1 MTKSTFITKVA
12 NLQSSNYDYARKEG
26 FKECKDAVLE
36 LAAGLDEQGMTPE
49 TYRIFREQVQESNAL
64 YEELFKLQKEL
75 ANKSRT
81 ILQLK
86 SDAYES
92 EDELMLAKRDLEAWE
107 QASISKTFLLEII
120 KTVVTE
126 KATFEEAILILK
138 NRFNIDILTEG
149 KIIE

>member
-36 LAAGLDEQGMTPE
+36 LATELDEQGMTPE
-49 TYRIFREQVQESNAL
+49 TYRIFREQVEESNAL

-92 EDELMLAKRDLEAWE
+92 EDELMQAKRDLKALE